1 MKSKIKNYFSKCEIY
16 LWCISVFFIVISFIA
31 FDRQNYIAF
40 FASIIG
46 VTSLIFNAKANPLG
60 QALMIVFSIIYA
72 YLSLKTRYYGE
83 LITYLFMT
91 MPMSAAALVSWLK
104 NPFNENKSE
113 VKISAAS
120 KKDIILM
127 CIFAAVTTWVFY
139 YVLKAFNTNN
149 LILSTVSVTTSFAAV
164 YLTYLRSPYFA
175 LGYTAND
182 IVLIGLWA
190 SASLYDSSCIS
201 VTVCFSAFLAN
212 DIYGFLNW
220 QKIRKAQSDFENA

>member
-16 LWCISVFFIVISFIA
+16 LWSISVFFIVLSFIA

-60 QALMIVFSIIYA
+60 QALMIVFSFIYA
-72 YLSLKTRYYGE
+72 YLSLKAKYYGE

-113 VKISAAS
+113 VKISGVT

-127 CIFAAVTTWVFY
+127 CIFAAVATWVFY
-139 YVLKAFNTNN
+139 YILKAFNTNN
-149 LILSTVSVTTSFAAV
+149 LVLSTVSVTTSFVAV

-175 LGYTAND
+175 LGYAAND

-190 SASLYDSSCIS
+190 SASFYDSSCIS
-201 VTVCFSAFLAN
+201 VTVCFLAFLAN

-220 QKIRKAQSDFENA
+220 QKIRKVQSDFENA